1 MSELRKKITNKI
13 QNKIQRAQISIAPKN
28 ASPDELLGELFQD
41 VQIRR
46 VYPDSI
52 TFVDMVP
59 AKTLKRILKAY
70 RHERQDPH
78 FELHAFIE
86 KYFSGLLTQETSYVG
101 DPSHTPLEHI
111 EEVWGVLSREIPRN
125 EGSLIGLPHPYV
137 VCGGRYI
144 AQYYWDTYFD
154 MLGLARAGH
163 IDMVENM
170 VKNCAFLIRKYGFVP
185 NGNRTYYT
193 SRSQPP
199 VFALMVKLLAEH
211 KGKAIY
217 VRYLP
222 YLQAEYNFWM
232 KGARRLQPGKAN
244 KRVVKMADG
253 SVLNRYFDNKSVP
266 RPEGYKED
274 VEIALR
280 APDRTPTR
288 VYLDLRAGAESGWDY
303 SSRWL
308 RDAEKLE
315 TIHTTEIIPV
325 DLNCLLYNLEMTLVR
340 AYDILKQPLAVH
352 QFKQAAKRRATAIT
366 AYCWNQEKGFYY
378 DYDFVAGQQTEVES
392 LAGLFPLFLNIASQ
406 DQADDV
412 AKKVHAQFLQA
423 GGVVTTLTQN
433 SEQQW
438 DWPNGWAPLQ
448 WVTIT
453 GLRNYG
459 HAYLAEEIKTRW
471 IANNVALYHEKNKLV
486 EKYNAVHP
494 GRPPK
499 AGEYELPDGFGWT
512 NGVLQA
518 LLLEGE

>member
-1 MSELRKKITNKI
+1 MPDLRKKITNHLY
-13 QNKIQRAQISIAPKN
+13 RAQINLAPKN

-70 RHERQDPH
+70 RLERQDPY
-78 FELHAFIE
+78 FDLHSFVE
-86 KYFSGLLTQETSYVG
+86 KYFSGLLTQETDYVG
-101 DPSHTPLEHI
+101 DPAHTPLEHI
-111 EEVWGVLSREIPRN
+111 EEVWGVLRRESPRN
-125 EGSLIGLPHPYV
+125 KGSVIGLPHPYV
-137 VCGGRYI
+137 VAGGRYI
-144 AQYYWDTYFD
+144 AQFYWDTYFD
-154 MLGLARAGH
+154 MIGLAAAGH
-163 IDMVENM
+163 IDIVENM
-170 VKNCAFLIRKYGFVP
+170 IKNCAFLIRKYGFVP
-185 NGNRTYYT
+185 NGNRTYYA

-199 VFALMVKLLAEH
+199 VFALMVSLLAEH
-211 KGKAIY
+211 KGKSIY

-232 KGARRLQPGKAN
+232 KGARRLQPGKASR
-244 KRVVKMADG
+244 RVVRLPDD
-253 SVLNRYFDNKSVP
+253 SVLNRYYDNKSVP

-280 APDRTPTR
+280 APDRTPSR

-308 RDAEKLE
+308 KDPFKLE
-315 TIHTTEIIPV
+315 TIHTTDILPV
-325 DLNCLLYNLEMTLVR
+325 DLNCLMYNLEMTLVK

-352 QFKQAAKRRATAIT
+352 QYKTAAKKRAAAISK
-366 AYCWNQEKGFYY
+366 YCWNQEKEFFF
-378 DYDFVAGQQTEVES
+378 DYDFVAGEQTQIES
-392 LAGLFPLFLNIASQ
+392 LAGMFPLFLKVATQ
-406 DQADDV
+406 EQADIA
-412 AKKVHAQFLQA
+412 AKKIRAKFLQD
-423 GGVVTTLTQN
+423 GGVVTSLME
-433 SEQQW
+433 SGQQW

-448 WVTIT
+448 WVTIA

-471 IANNVALYHEKNKLV
+471 VANNIALYKEKNKFV
-486 EKYNAVHP
+486 EKYNAVYP
-494 GRPPK
+494 GQPPR

-512 NGVLQA
+512 NGVLQK
-518 LLLEGE
+518 LLLEDS

>member
-13 QNKIQRAQISIAPKN
+13 QNKFQRAQISIAPKN

-52 TFVDMVP
+52 TFVDMIP

-70 RHERQDPH
+70 RQERQDPH
-78 FELHAFIE
+78 FDLHTFVG
-86 KYFSGLLTQETSYVG
+86 KYFSGLLTQETNYVG

-111 EEVWGVLSREIPRN
+111 EEVWGVLRREIPRN

-211 KGKAIY
+211 KGKAVY

-222 YLQAEYNFWM
+222 YMQAEYNFWM
-232 KGARRLQPGKAN
+232 KGARRLQPGKATR
-244 KRVVKMADG
+244 RVVKMPDG
-253 SVLNRYFDNKSVP
+253 SVLNRYFDNKSTP

-315 TIHTTEIIPV
+315 TIHTTDIIPV
-325 DLNCLLYNLEMTLVR
+325 DLNCLLYNLEMTLVK

-352 QFKQAAKRRATAIT
+352 QFKQAAKRRAAAINQ
-366 AYCWNQEKGFYY
+366 YCWNEENGFYH
-378 DYDFVAGQQTEVES
+378 DYDFVAGEQTSVES
-392 LAGLFPLFLNIASQ
+392 LAGLFPLFLQIASE
-406 DQADDV
+406 DQASEV
-412 AKKVHAQFLQA
+412 AKKVRAKFLQA
-423 GGVVTTLTQN
+423 GGVVTSLTE
-433 SEQQW
+433 SGQQW

-453 GLRNYG
+453 GLRHYG
-459 HAYLAEEIKTRW
+459 HAYLAGEIKTRW
-471 IANNVALYHEKNKLV
+471 IENNVALYREKNKLV

-494 GRPPK
+494 GQPPR

-518 LLLEGE
+518 LLLEDE